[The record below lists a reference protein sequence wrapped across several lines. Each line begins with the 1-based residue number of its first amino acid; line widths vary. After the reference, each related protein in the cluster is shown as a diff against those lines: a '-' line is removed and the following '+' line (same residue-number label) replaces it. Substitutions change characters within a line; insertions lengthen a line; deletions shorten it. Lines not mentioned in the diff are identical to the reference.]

1 MSTASRL
8 RGVAPLAAVAL
19 LAGVA
24 GVAGSYAAAG
34 FTPAFAVAPIE
45 SFVARVTP
53 GFLVTFAITVLGSL
67 GQRLALGGAVALT
80 AVLFASLSLAG
91 LVTGRNVATRVDRPR
106 AVLAGPLFGGLTV
119 WTASALLTGALVE
132 SLGAGLGAGAVLLVA
147 EATRLAEPTAHDAE
161 RRSVLTGL
169 VGAAGVSVL
178 GFTLGRRVDAGRSA
192 DEVPVTG
199 ESARLLREAEEKS
212 LAVQGLEPLVSQNFY
227 QVDIN
232 SVNPTVASEDW
243 SVTVTG
249 AVDEETTFT
258 YEDVTARPS
267 REEFNTLRCVGE
279 QLNGRKM
286 DNALWTVTDI
296 MPFVEEAGLP
306 DGPCCVMLRAEDGFY
321 EEFPLEAL
329 RDGVLAYGM
338 NGRDLP
344 RGHGAPVRAL
354 VPGHWG
360 EINVKWLSEIE
371 VLEQEVDGYWEE
383 RGWHGTGPVKP
394 VAKLHTTHD
403 LEGGRKEVAG
413 HAYAGLAGVSR
424 VEVSTDGGETW
435 TDAELS
441 ERLPGT
447 DVWRQWVHRY
457 ESPGE
462 RHTVVVRMYDDEGRM
477 QGEEET
483 GPYPDGPAGW
493 VRETVAP

>member
-1 MSTASRL
+1 MDSVARL

-34 FTPAFAVAPIE
+34 FTPSFAVAPIE

-67 GQRLALGGAVALT
+67 GQRLALGGAVAIT
-80 AVLFASLSLAG
+80 ATLFGALSLAG
-91 LVTGRNVATRVDRPR
+91 LVTGRNVAVRVGRPM
-106 AVLAGPLFGGLTV
+106 AAFAGPLLAALAV

-132 SLGAGLGAGAVLLVA
+132 SLGAGLGVGAVLALA
-147 EATRLAEPTAHDAE
+147 EATRLTAPREHETE
-161 RRSVLTGL
+161 RRTVLTGL
-169 VGAAGVSVL
+169 ASAAGVGVL
-178 GFTLGRRVDAGRSA
+178 GYLLGRRVDATRAPSG
-192 DEVPVTG
+192 VPVTG
-199 ESARLLREAEEKS
+199 ESARLLEEARAKS
-212 LAVQGLEPLVSQNFY
+212 LDVQGIEPLVSEKFY

-232 SVNPTVASEDW
+232 SVDPTTAPEDW
-243 SVTVTG
+243 SLTVTG
-249 AVDEETTFT
+249 AVDEELTFD
-258 YEDVTARPS
+258 YEDVTARES
-267 REEFNTLRCVGE
+267 REEFVTLRCVGE
-279 QLNGRKM
+279 QLNGNKM

-296 MPFVEEAGLP
+296 MPFVEAAGLP

-329 RDGVLAYGM
+329 RDGLLAYGM
-338 NGRDLP
+338 NGRPLP

-354 VPGHWG
+354 IPGHWG
-360 EINVKWLSEIE
+360 EINVKWLDEIE
-371 VLEQEVDGYWEE
+371 ILEQEAEGYWEE
-383 RGWHGTGPVKP
+383 RNWHGTGPVKP
-394 VAKLHTTHD
+394 VAKLHAVNRLD
-403 LEGGRKEVAG
+403 DGRTEVAG

-457 ESPGE
+457 ESPGRE
-462 RHTVVVRMYDDEGRM
+462 HEVVVRMYDDEGRM
-477 QGEEET
+477 QGEEAT
-483 GPYPDGPAGW
+483 GPFPDGPAGW
-493 VRETVAP
+493 VSRTVGR